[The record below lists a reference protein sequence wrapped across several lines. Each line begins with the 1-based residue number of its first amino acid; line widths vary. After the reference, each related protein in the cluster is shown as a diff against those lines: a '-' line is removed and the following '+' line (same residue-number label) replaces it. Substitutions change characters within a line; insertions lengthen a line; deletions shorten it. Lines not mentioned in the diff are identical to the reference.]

1 MFDKDVSKVIGRSAR
16 DIHDQ
21 QLRDGEENVCPRE
34 VKQLVGKRYIFK
46 IEISTFNLTSNYHV
60 YTVLKLCDDNEIIK
74 VMLQDDAAEQDVE
87 DVNSEPASGSFTCF
101 KEAFSFTEDSEVP
114 TDAANDDATSPQAA
128 KRSSDVSKD
137 ENGDSSST
145 KRRLLN
151 VKLEK

>member
-101 KEAFSFTEDSEVP
+101 KAFSFTEDSEVP